1 MSTHWNRPDLTH
13 AIPINDFLNFYWL
26 KSELISFCRTNG
38 IDVSGGKIEIARR
51 IEQFLATGKC
61 NLPIDRPNITSK
73 FDWKNAALQISTKL
87 TDNYKNTQNVRI
99 FMTLHIGAHF
109 KFNTEFMNR
118 AKANAGKSLNDA
130 IDEWQRIYKLKRN
143 KGQKTEI
150 APQFEY
156 NRYIRDFMEDNPGMT
171 IKDAIKHWKV
181 KRGQAGEKIFRKG
194 FEFEIGHK
202 GESSELKTK
211 KGTII
216 YQLLTGRS
224 NSYLISTP
232 GLNILVDTGKSSAYK
247 RLLAGLNSFR
257 LSSNRIDYLILTHT
271 HFDHCQNAAMIK
283 EKYQCRIM
291 LSEKENRF
299 IRHGFT
305 PLSKGTDFFKKIIS
319 AFGNHILWKR
329 CRYMLFAGD
338 VLIKDSFYFENLYSD
353 IRIINTEG
361 HSQGSI
367 SIIVDDEIAIVGDAI
382 FGVFKNSA
390 FPPFADNPKKL
401 VNSWKILLNTG
412 CEIFLPGH
420 GGIITRGTLQKEY
433 DKYSKVKSIAKF
445 H

>member
-1 MSTHWNRPDLTH
+1 MSILWNRPDLTN
-13 AIPINDFLNFYWL
+13 AISINDFKNFYWL
-26 KSELISFCRTNG
+26 KSELISFCHANG
-38 IDVSGGKIEIARR
+38 ISATGGKIEIANR
-51 IEQFLATGKC
+51 IEYYLTTGKVIQPSRKPAPKSSF
-61 NLPIDRPNITSK
+61 N
-73 FDWKNAALQISTKL
+73 WKDATLDLNTQL
-87 TDNYKNTQNVRI
+87 TDNYRNTENVRT
-99 FMTLHIGAHF
+99 FMTLHIGPHF
-109 KFNTEFMNR
+109 KFNTMFMNW

-130 IDEWQRIYKLKRN
+130 IDEWKRINSLKRN
-143 KGQKTEI
+143 KGQKAEI

-181 KRGQAGEKIFRKG
+181 KRGQAREKIFRKG

-257 LSSNRIDYLILTHT
+257 LKNNRIDYLILTHT

-291 LSEKENRF
+291 LSEKEKRF

-305 PLSKGTDFFKKIIS
+305 PFSKGTDFFTKIIS

-329 CRYMLFAGD
+329 CRYMLFTGD

-353 IRIINTEG
+353 IRIIKTEG

-367 SIIVDDEIAIVGDAI
+367 SILVDNEIAIVGDAI
-382 FGVFKNSA
+382 FGVLKNSA
-390 FPPFADNPKKL
+390 FPPFADNPMKL